1 LDLFFLFYSD
11 HLFILFVCQEMLLWL
26 VGLAVVVAA
35 LLHYLIWKDADPAAL
50 KPSDFKWNPD
60 DLGTSAPAP
69 GVHLRI
75 FASRTQPNLTPP
87 SCPPPQEEKQDVPTR
102 EKIAIVGAGF
112 CGLGIAGAF
121 TVSAIATSCVRMWLM
136 CGALCHLTI
145 ATVHM

>member
-60 DLGTSAPAP
+60 NLGTYLLSGA
-69 GVHLRI
+69 GCI
-75 FASRTQPNLTPP
+75 FASRTQHNLTPL

-121 TVSAIATSCVRMWLM
+121 TVSAIATSCVCA
-136 CGALCHLTI
+136 CG
-145 ATVHM
+145 